1 MEKASWIPASPDWL
15 QYDHLFH
22 VPAMMG
28 YFFRL
33 LPIINTPI
41 FVFLKLGI
49 FDPAMCKL
57 TRCTSQWRRDALVR
71 LPVSVM
77 KHDDQKAI
85 WEGKCVFGLHFPVT
99 HCSSLKEV
107 RKGTET
113 WQEPGSGSWCSGC
126 GLLIMVCTVCFFIEP
141 RTANPGMVPLRVDWA
156 LKLQSL
162 TKKMLYPL
170 NLWRQFFSWG
180 SLPSDNSI

>member
-1 MEKASWIPASPDWL
+1 MCMCFSSFSFL
-15 QYDHLFH
+15 SFCFVLLLLLFCLLC
-22 VPAMMG
+22 VG
-28 YFFRL
+28 LILFCFGFYFMACIIVRVTNTVIKHHEQINLGRKGFIRHS
-33 LPIINTPI
+33 LP
-41 FVFLKLGI
+41 
-49 FDPAMCKL
+49 
-57 TRCTSQWRRDALVR
+57 
-71 LPVSVM
+71 
-77 KHDDQKAI
+77 
-85 WEGKCVFGLHFPVT
+85 T

>member
-107 RKGTET
+107 RTGGQPR
-113 WQEPGSGSWCSGC
+113 QESGGRNWCGGHGAVLLT
-126 GLLIMVCTVCFFIEP
+126 GLYLMTCSACFFIEP
-141 RTANPGMVPLRVDWA
+141 RTISPGMA
-156 LKLQSL
+156 LPTVGWILIHQL
-162 TKKMLYPL
+162 PVKKM
-170 NLWRQFFSWG
+170 STG
-180 SLPSDNSI
+180 LPTT